1 VQEKGVQPPPSARK
15 ATLLAALK
23 SVRDGTES
31 AKAETI
37 AEDTAAA
44 HTAGQQEVD
53 VNGAAHAHDSAAVSP
68 SKASSYSHVRSLT
81 PAAVSECYKH
91 RPEV

>member
-23 SVRDGTES
+23 SVHDGTAS

-37 AEDTAAA
+37 ENDMAAA
-44 HTAGQQEVD
+44 HTADQQAVD
-53 VNGAAHAHDSAAVSP
+53 VNGAAHARDSVAVSP

-81 PAAVSECYKH
+81 PAAVSECH
-91 RPEV
+91 TLRPEV